1 MPVVSSPRL
10 ILVGVDYSSA
20 SAKAAQYAIDLAR
33 SVGARVHL
41 VHAWQAPYAND
52 DQTPSEVPHGAAP
65 NLLQMLR
72 ISANDAMK
80 QFVAQ
85 LDASGVE
92 VSTKVESGDPR
103 RILLNAAETL
113 GCDWIVVGKDTHST
127 IAEWFLGN
135 VANYVVRHCQVPVLV
150 VPKEQRS

>member
-1 MPVVSSPRL
+1 MSVPPSPRL
-10 ILVGVDYSSA
+10 VLVGIDYSSA

-33 SVGARVHL
+33 AVGARVHL

-52 DQTPSEVPHGAAP
+52 EQSASEIPHGATP

-72 ISANDAMK
+72 ISADDAMK

-85 LDASGVE
+85 LNTTGVE
-92 VSTKVESGDPR
+92 VSTNVESGDPR
-103 RILLNAAETL
+103 RVLIHAVESLK
-113 GCDWIVVGKDTHST
+113 CDWVVVGKDTHST

-150 VPKEQRS
+150 VPKEERS